1 MDIAALSMSLGSAK
15 VMQQANISMMKK
27 TMDLQQTQMESLIST
42 IQSTPAAPS
51 FGHILNAR
59 A

>member
-1 MDIAALSMSLGSAK
+1 MDIAALSMGLSNAN
-15 VMQQANISMMKK
+15 VMQQANVSMMKK
-27 TMDLQQTQMESLIST
+27 TMDLQQNQMESLIST